1 MDINYRA
8 IIEAILFV
16 AGDEGVL
23 LEQIAS
29 TFDLTE
35 QEMMPKMDAIVLEY
49 NEDENKGLEIV
60 NYGHRYKLV
69 TKASTHDYC
78 QKIFSEET
86 NKQFSQAAL
95 ETLAIIAYKQ
105 PITRVEIEEIRGVS
119 CDMMI
124 RKLLAKNLIQE
135 SGRLDTAG
143 KPFQYSV
150 TDEFMDTFK
159 LKSLDELPKLPD
171 YKEEKEE
178 GELFD

>member
-1 MDINYRA
+1 MEENYRS

-16 AGDEGVL
+16 AGDEGITLQQLSLVFEKTD
-23 LEQIAS
+23 EQMQDI
-29 TFDLTE
+29 
-35 QEMMPKMDAIVLEY
+35 MDKYMLEY
-49 NEDENKGLEIV
+49 NQDENRGLEIV
-60 NYGHRYKLV
+60 NYGKYYKII
-69 TKASTHDYC
+69 TKADTHTYC
-78 QKIFSEET
+78 QKIFNEEN

-124 RKLLAKNLIQE
+124 RKLLAKNLIVE
-135 SGRLDTAG
+135 TGRLDTIG
-143 KPFQYSV
+143 KPFQYAV

-159 LKSLDELPKLPD
+159 LKSLDELPQLPE
-171 YKEEKEE
+171 YKQEKEE

>member
-1 MDINYRA
+1 MDINYKP

-23 LEQIAS
+23 IEQIAS
-29 TFDLTE
+29 ALE
-35 QEMMPKMDAIVLEY
+35 QSDDDMIKIMDKVVTDY
-49 NEDENKGLEIV
+49 NSDELKGLEIV

-69 TKASTHDYC
+69 SKASTHQYC
-78 QKIFSEET
+78 QKIFTEET

-124 RKLLAKNLIQE
+124 RKLLAKNLIKE
-135 SGRLDTAG
+135 SGRLDSAG

-150 TDEFMDTFK
+150 TEEFMDTFK
-159 LKSLDELPKLPD
+159 LKSLDELPELPD